1 MITADDFKKRL
12 DVINAYWKVMCKY
25 VKCTGTEEEC
35 DNLVSDVDK
44 LHAVLGKTPF
54 SKEIGIA
61 VVNEIDRIM
70 KMNKKQ
76 EEK

>member
-25 VKCTGTEEEC
+25 VKCTGEEKEC
-35 DNLVSDVDK
+35 ENLAEEVDK
-44 LHAVLGKTPF
+44 IHSSFGKTQF
-54 SKEIGIA
+54 SKDIGIA
-61 VVNEIDRIM
+61 VVNEMERIM
-70 KMNKKQ
+70 MMNKKQ

>member
-35 DNLVSDVDK
+35 ENLAADVKK
-44 LHAVLGKTPF
+44 LHASLGKTPF
-54 SKEIGIA
+54 SKEIGVA
-61 VVNEIDRIM
+61 VVNEMERIM
-70 KMNKKQ
+70 TMNKKQ
-76 EEK
+76 EGK

>member
-44 LHAVLGKTPF
+44 LHAVLGKTPL

-70 KMNKKQ
+70 TMNKKQ